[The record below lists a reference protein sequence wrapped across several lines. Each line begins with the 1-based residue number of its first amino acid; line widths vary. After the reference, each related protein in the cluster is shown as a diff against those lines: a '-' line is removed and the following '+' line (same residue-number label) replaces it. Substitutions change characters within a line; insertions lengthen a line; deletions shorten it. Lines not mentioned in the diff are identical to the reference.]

1 MLLRRLFSSVNLEA
15 DILRK
20 KMKYLAT
27 KRGIV
32 ENELIFDKFINLHF
46 DQLKE
51 TDINLFND
59 LLHEYD
65 WDIFAWI
72 TGQRRA
78 PEKYSNSELLR
89 LLKECSMKT

>member
-65 WDIFAWI
+65 WICLDN
-72 TGQRRA
+72 GS
-78 PEKYSNSELLR
+78 EKSSR
-89 LLKECSMKT
+89 KILKF